1 MLQQEQRKTI
11 KLQSISSIFIIT
23 AVAIIFVQ
31 ETADHLRRHLVIVAL
46 LVSVMF
52 TIDQSHEVEY
62 MNNDV

>member
-62 MNNDV
+62 MNNAV